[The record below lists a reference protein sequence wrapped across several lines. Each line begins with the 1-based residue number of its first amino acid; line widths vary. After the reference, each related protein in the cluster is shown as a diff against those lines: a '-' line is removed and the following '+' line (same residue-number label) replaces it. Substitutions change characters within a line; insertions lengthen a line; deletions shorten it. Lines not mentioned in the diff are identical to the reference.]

1 MVRPCRMAGWS
12 RRNDMGMIMLI
23 AGAAGMFF
31 CIVLLCVLPHIFE
44 KQRKKLLGRIS
55 REREGKS
62 V

>member
-1 MVRPCRMAGWS
+1 
-12 RRNDMGMIMLI
+12 MGMIMLI
-23 AGAAGMFF
+23 AGAAGMIF